1 MLFALIRE
9 CKKIAREKWRSSLQ
23 IRSVRARMYVS
34 CDRYQ
39 GFWQFGSR
47 APLLLSL
54 SLPQSLPLPLPR
66 SALPFSSW
74 TVLRSLFC
82 VCSLLQFLQI
92 AARDQQAR
100 VRSKVRKKNSQIS
113 LPPRRPTALPT
124 STPTHVS
131 RGTLNLF
138 FREPRISY
146 NFVVMLRGRY
156 AADTDGLRL
165 REF

>member
-23 IRSVRARMYVS
+23 IRSVRARMCVS

-100 VRSKVRKKNSQIS
+100 VRSKVRKKIHKS
-113 LPPRRPTALPT
+113 LCRRAGLLRCRRRRRRTFRAALLT
-124 STPTHVS
+124 YFFA
-131 RGTLNLF
+131 NLALVT
-138 FREPRISY
+138 I
-146 NFVVMLRGRY
+146 L
-156 AADTDGLRL
+156 L
-165 REF
+165 

>member
-23 IRSVRARMYVS
+23 IRSVRARMCVS

-74 TVLRSLFC
+74 TFSLRLFASSVFANC
-82 VCSLLQFLQI
+82 RARSASSRALKSKKKKFTNLS
-92 AARDQQAR
+92 AAA
-100 VRSKVRKKNSQIS
+100 
-113 LPPRRPTALPT
+113 PA
-124 STPTHVS
+124 
-131 RGTLNLF
+131 
-138 FREPRISY
+138 Y
-146 NFVVMLRGRY
+146 C
-156 AADTDGLRL
+156 AADVDADARFA
-165 REF
+165 RHS